1 MHEHIRNFS
10 AHLIFFN
17 TPSNFQI
24 SNRPEESSKHRN
36 YCYAA
41 NFTLLEKTTTKQS
54 VTKLKSIE
62 ECCGDAWV
70 SSAAKPGSNKADPL
84 ASTLGC
90 SRIFLSK
97 RKEFLDSSKF
107 RSQGNQARKLGMAKH
122 EGFRKSLYAQIVP
135 LVTLEALGGTQN
147 QNMTDGPVRF
157 PRCYKVSWCSPLPKG
172 NGYNLS
178 TKIGAQRKVAQSQR
192 AVPLQGHISL
202 TTGQAPNRSDLLT
215 NSLCF
220 LIPISF
226 LQDLAPKTRLP
237 LTPNIVSGF
246 L

>member
-1 MHEHIRNFS
+1 MPTLQNFHS
-10 AHLIFFN
+10 FVNAIYHAYRHTHTHSYI
-17 TPSNFQI
+17 PV
-24 SNRPEESSKHRN
+24 
-36 YCYAA
+36 
-41 NFTLLEKTTTKQS
+41 LLHNLS
-54 VTKLKSIE
+54 
-62 ECCGDAWV
+62 
-70 SSAAKPGSNKADPL
+70 PL
-84 ASTLGC
+84 
-90 SRIFLSK
+90 FL
-97 RKEFLDSSKF
+97 F
-107 RSQGNQARKLGMAKH
+107 R
-122 EGFRKSLYAQIVP
+122 
-135 LVTLEALGGTQN
+135 
-147 QNMTDGPVRF
+147 
-157 PRCYKVSWCSPLPKG
+157 SWCSPLPKG